1 MRSVLE
7 APEDLSSLKHFVG
20 AHFVRQA
27 ATEPARPRDDYTT
40 TTRAA
45 SDDVDIEI
53 DDPFDRMN
61 EVCIPTN
68 PGTIL
73 HEESLC
79 SPCAFV
85 FRIAGGQVRNRCKDG
100 DACGFCHHP
109 SHKRGRGRPRG
120 RKQKFKH
127 ELNSREEAARL
138 RRALAVLHRLP
149 REPIATAWE
158 DKSPASRLRESLLN
172 ESLEQNL

>member
-45 SDDVDIEI
+45 SEDVDIEI
-53 DDPFDRMN
+53 VDPFDRMN

-109 SHKRGRGRPRG
+109 SHKRGRGKTL
-120 RKQKFKH
+120 KQKFKH
-127 ELNSREEAARL
+127 ESNLRIECARL
-138 RRALAVLHRLP
+138 RRALAVLHKNHNLP

-158 DKSPASRLRESLLN
+158 DKLRESLLN